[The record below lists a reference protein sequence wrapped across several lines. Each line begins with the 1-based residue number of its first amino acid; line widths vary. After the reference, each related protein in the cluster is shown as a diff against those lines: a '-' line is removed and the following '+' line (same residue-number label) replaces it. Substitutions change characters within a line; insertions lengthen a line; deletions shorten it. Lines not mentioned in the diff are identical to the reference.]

1 MSIALYLTMV
11 VALIAGAIHMLFIRP
26 RQRRRALV
34 NSAMP
39 LSWQSWIAQ
48 SVPHYACYSA
58 DLRQLLEDR
67 VKIFVA
73 EKAFYGCAGQE
84 VEDRH
89 RVTIAAQACLLSLA
103 YPIDSTSTVTA
114 ILLYPSAF
122 RVPASGSTGLSFEQD
137 GVVAFEQDGIATFDQ
152 NNIAGDE
159 DIRLGESWEEG
170 RIILSWDDIET
181 ELAAR
186 QTGERRI
193 ANVVLHEFAHLFD
206 QHQGIS
212 AAMDAGEPGLAA
224 TLNRALADLQHAV
237 ETDRE
242 TLIDPYGATEPAE
255 FIAVL
260 TETFFEHPLAL
271 QQADGEL
278 YATISQIYRLDL
290 AALVRQCG
298 EG

>member
-1 MSIALYLTMV
+1 MLSIALYLTLV
-11 VALIAGAIHMLFIRP
+11 VVLIAGAIHLLFIRP

-34 NSAMP
+34 NSPMP
-39 LSWQSWIAQ
+39 PSWRSWIAQ
-48 SVPHYACYSA
+48 AVPHYACYSA
-58 DLRQLLEDR
+58 DSRHLLEER

-73 EKAFYGCAGQE
+73 EKAFYGCDGQE
-84 VEDRH
+84 VEDLH

-103 YPIDSTSTVTA
+103 YPIDSASAVTA

-122 RVPASGSTGLSFEQD
+122 RVPASGTTGLSFFDQD
-137 GVVAFEQDGIATFDQ
+137 GVVAFDQDVVIAS
-152 NNIAGDE
+152 DE

-186 QTGERRI
+186 KAGEQPI
-193 ANVVLHEFAHLFD
+193 ANVVLHEFAHQFD

-212 AAMDAGEPGLAA
+212 AAMVAGESGPAA
-224 TLNRALADLQHAV
+224 TLSRAFAALQQAV
-237 ETDRE
+237 ETDME
-242 TLIDPYGATEPAE
+242 TLIDPYGSTEPAE

-260 TETFFEHPLAL
+260 TETFFERPLAL
-271 QQADGEL
+271 QQSDEAL

-290 AALVRQCG
+290 ATLVRQSG
-298 EG
+298 ED